1 LSFFT
6 IILAGGK
13 SKRMGTNKSTLK
25 IKGKPLITHI
35 INSLTVAG
43 CTNFIIQV
51 KSKKDKDIIQPLVSN
66 FNISW
71 NMDNFEDGDVI
82 KAIYSGLVFAKEKG
96 WEAVQLVPID
106 TPYVSAKLFEI
117 LSNKLKKDLDV
128 IIPKSNYSDYGLEP
142 LLSHLK
148 TGSAIKKLKEN
159 IEGENKSLGKIFTEM
174 KHEIINSQELIKLG
188 VSNEEFKNLNY
199 PEDV

>member
-1 LSFFT
+1 MSFFT

-51 KSKKDKDIIQPLVSN
+51 KSKEDKDIIQPLVSN

-71 NMDNFEDGDVI
+71 NMDNFEESDVI

-96 WEAVQLVPID
+96 WGAVQLVPID

-148 TGSAIKKLKEN
+148 TSSVIKKLKEN

-174 KHEIINSQELIKLG
+174 RYEIINSQELMKLG